1 MIEPVQ
7 ELRALKKH
15 LKGEQEK
22 NDEEEKEKNATSDTV
37 KNSTHQYG
45 RGFSEPFTGT
55 IPFDLTWPTPKIERN
70 KVSGSLESYQPFI
83 PPLNYKLDEV
93 VSKPNEPDV
102 LTNWKNFD
110 FLENAKL

>member
-1 MIEPVQ
+1 MIEPLQ
-7 ELRALKKH
+7 ELLALKRH
-15 LKGEQEK
+15 LKGEQER
-22 NDEEEKEKNATSDTV
+22 NDEEEKERNAASDTE
-37 KNSTHQYG
+37 KNRNHG

-55 IPFDLTWPTPKIERN
+55 IPFDLTWPTPKIEKN

-83 PPLNYKLDEV
+83 PPLNYKLDEL